1 MIISPTGVPSYVN
14 ETCAFVACRKMSAMP
29 SSSREKLGQITKVSL
44 NEFEPPI
51 VDLHNVIEEPKLS
64 QS

>member
-1 MIISPTGVPSYVN
+1 
-14 ETCAFVACRKMSAMP
+14 MSAML
-29 SSSREKLGQITKVSL
+29 SSSREKLGQITYVSL